1 MANAIVILQ
10 NDPAWA
16 ARLLALMKLVSPT
29 VRTVQSV
36 AELKKLAARFPI
48 RVGVLDLDLVPLQDI
63 SGLRRQYGLEIVCTH
78 HAPDDAM
85 WTAALG
91 AGALDCC
98 FVGDASGICR
108 AIKLSMAA

>member
-10 NDPAWA
+10 NDPARA
-16 ARLLALMKLVSPT
+16 ERLLATMKSVSSS
-29 VRTVQSV
+29 VQTVQSV
-36 AELKKLAARFPI
+36 AELKQLAARSSV
-48 RVGVLDLDLVPLQDI
+48 RVGILDLDLVSPREVA
-63 SGLRRQYGLEIVCTH
+63 GLRRQYGFEIVCTH

>member
-1 MANAIVILQ
+1 
-10 NDPAWA
+10 
-16 ARLLALMKLVSPT
+16 MKSVSSN

-36 AELKKLAARFPI
+36 AELKKLAARSSI
-48 RVGVLDLDLVPLQDI
+48 RVGVLDLGLVPLQEI
-63 SGLRRQYGLEIVCTH
+63 SGLRRQYGFEIVCTH

-98 FVGDASGICR
+98 FVGDAPGICR